1 MKISIDELAN
11 KEFND
16 AIDWYE
22 NQSEG
27 LGKRFKKAVITQIK
41 KIIKNPNW
49 FLIEADNIYKAY
61 IPKFPYKI
69 LFSID
74 KDMVTIWAI
83 AHMHRKP
90 WYWRS
95 R

>member
-27 LGKRFKKAVITQIK
+27 LGKRFKKAVINQIK

-74 KDMVTIWAI
+74 KYCNYLGNSSYA
-83 AHMHRKP
+83 
-90 WYWRS
+90 
-95 R
+95 